1 MQKNNVL
8 VIVVAI
14 AMGGG
19 AAYLARSLPQQ
30 ADCSPPDPRTRPVA
44 SLRAAFHTR

>member
-30 ADCSPPDPRTRPVA
+30 ADCSPPNPSDA
-44 SLRAAFHTR
+44 SSGFLALAFHTR